1 MGAPET
7 NFNNS
12 PVFPRNL
19 QVQCN
24 EGHLPGALDC
34 PNMSV
39 GVNSPAQKGPI
50 GDRMESPWDEWAPG
64 ALNRRQMGQLLHV
77 HDGFIT
83 YSGKTPKV
91 GHSSMDLSLAD
102 EAYEMLR
109 GSVKPHTSP
118 YIWSITRSAE
128 LAKKHEPLPD
138 GSYELTRQKT
148 YVFKLEQ
155 RLEANLRNS
164 KVIYGQATAKSSV
177 GRVDVLARLIV
188 DGMKTYEKFEPAGL
202 EMGSGEMYLE
212 ITPITFNVRVKP
224 GEPLSQLRLFYGKPS
239 DAVVQGKELCN
250 TIFRG
255 AGNEDG
261 SLGVNLSVATIGDLS
276 GSPHAGV
283 AFRSKPWVDGQTSVP
298 LWEVDEKPDPC
309 KYWNIEVADDLHRLY
324 IEKDSFYILRSK
336 EKLYVPKGI
345 AIYCRARDETM
356 GEMRIHYA
364 GFVHPYFG
372 LFREDGTQ
380 GTPLIFE
387 VRGHQVPVILADG
400 EKMANLIF
408 YRMSEDAPELS
419 DNEKE
424 NEAKGY
430 SSQGLTLSKFFA
442 NWP

>member
-1 MGAPET
+1 MTYP
-7 NFNNS
+7 S
-12 PVFPRNL
+12 
-19 QVQCN
+19 
-24 EGHLPGALDC
+24 
-34 PNMSV
+34 
-39 GVNSPAQKGPI
+39 
-50 GDRMESPWDEWAPG
+50 DEWAPG
-64 ALNRRQMGQLLHV
+64 ALNRRQMNQLLQT

-83 YSGKTPKV
+83 YSGKAPKV
-91 GHSSMDLSLAD
+91 GHSSMDLTLSS

-109 GSVKPHTSP
+109 GSVKPYTSP
-118 YIWSITRSAE
+118 YIWSITKSAE
-128 LAKKHEPLPD
+128 LAKSHEPLSD
-138 GSYELTRQKT
+138 GSFELTRQKT
-148 YVFKLEQ
+148 YVFRLQE

-188 DGMKTYEKFEPAGL
+188 DGMKTYEKFDPAGL

-212 ITPITFNVRVKP
+212 ITPITFNVRVRP
-224 GEPLSQLRLFYGKPS
+224 GDSLSQLRLFYGKPH
-239 DAVVQGKELCN
+239 DAEVQGKELCN
-250 TIFRG
+250 TIFRSP
-255 AGNEDG
+255 GNEEG
-261 SLGVNLSVATIGDLS
+261 SLSVSLSVAEIGEPS
-276 GSPHAGV
+276 GAKRAGV
-283 AFRSKPWVDGQTSVP
+283 AIRSKPWADGRTAVP
-298 LWEVDEKPDPC
+298 LWETDHKPDPC
-309 KYWNIEVADDLHRLY
+309 DYWNIEAADEQHRLY

-336 EKLYVPKGI
+336 EKLYVPKAI
-345 AIYCRARDETM
+345 AIYCRASDETM

-419 DNEKE
+419 EDEKKR
-424 NEAKGY
+424 EAEGY
-430 SSQGLTLSKFFA
+430 GSQSLTLSKFFA